1 MLTALS
7 AAERKRDAVMIVM
20 IVADGLGAGE
30 RGCQGC
36 TYYTHVMG
44 FFDCW

>member
-1 MLTALS
+1 MVTALS
-7 AAERKRDAVMIVM
+7 AAERKLDAVMIVM

-36 TYYTHVMG
+36 TDYTNVL
-44 FFDCW
+44 

>member
-1 MLTALS
+1 MPTALS
-7 AAERKRDAVMIVM
+7 AAERKRDAVM

-36 TYYTHVMG
+36 TYYTNVL
-44 FFDCW
+44 